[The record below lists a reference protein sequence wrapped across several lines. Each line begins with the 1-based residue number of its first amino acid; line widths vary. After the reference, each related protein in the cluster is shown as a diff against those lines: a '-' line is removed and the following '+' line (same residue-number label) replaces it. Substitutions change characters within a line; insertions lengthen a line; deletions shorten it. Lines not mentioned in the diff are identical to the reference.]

1 MSLRREKTNKLLI
14 ISYGFSFQRKLVF
27 EKYVYFTTY
36 KKIPI
41 LISVLN
47 SFFYKD
53 STCARARAVVFGQLH
68 LKMVSLEKQE

>member
-1 MSLRREKTNKLLI
+1 M
-14 ISYGFSFQRKLVF
+14 
-27 EKYVYFTTY
+27 YFTTY